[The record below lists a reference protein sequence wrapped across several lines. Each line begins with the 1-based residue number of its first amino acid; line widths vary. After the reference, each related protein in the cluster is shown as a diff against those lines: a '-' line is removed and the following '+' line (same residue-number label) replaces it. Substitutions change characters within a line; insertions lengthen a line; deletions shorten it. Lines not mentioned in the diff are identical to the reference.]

1 MRILASADIHLGRKP
16 ELAQSGHAA
25 WDAII
30 DKAIELAVDVVVLAG
45 DVVEHERTWLS
56 VYGPLLSGLET
67 LKNAGIQVVGVGGN
81 HDWSVFPRLAEE
93 SDAIKILGL
102 KGTWESYDIG
112 NVRFIGWSFP
122 STHEEQSPLSTFD
135 ASLIDDSK
143 LSLGLL
149 HADWTQQY
157 SRYAPINE
165 HALLKT
171 GIPLWMLGHIHKEGR
186 LGTSTAYYC
195 GSPFALDVS
204 ETGAHGAYLLET
216 EQGRTWKEPLF
227 IPLCP
232 FQYEQCAVDTTGI
245 QDMESLRSAVTK
257 SVRAHIDQMSFH
269 GTVAVRLVFTGNL
282 HSSLDLR
289 QVFSFEGRESELLFQ
304 DEDLEVL
311 LLNRMEDATDLEVD
325 LDQLAK
331 GSGPQALLANMLLDN
346 DALQQLGVS
355 YQRLDTESYNTSG
368 FNLLRQ
374 RSLTQEEAV
383 KRGKRAALKL
393 LRAME
398 SQRGEHEA

>member
-1 MRILASADIHLGRKP
+1 
-16 ELAQSGHAA
+16 
-25 WDAII
+25 
-30 DKAIELAVDVVVLAG
+30 
-45 DVVEHERTWLS
+45 
-56 VYGPLLSGLET
+56 
-67 LKNAGIQVVGVGGN
+67 
-81 HDWSVFPRLAEE
+81 LAEE

-112 NVRFIGWSFP
+112 DVRFIGWSFP
-122 STHEEQSPLSTFD
+122 RTHEEQSPLSTFD

-269 GTVAVRLVFTGNL
+269 GTVAVRLVFAGNL